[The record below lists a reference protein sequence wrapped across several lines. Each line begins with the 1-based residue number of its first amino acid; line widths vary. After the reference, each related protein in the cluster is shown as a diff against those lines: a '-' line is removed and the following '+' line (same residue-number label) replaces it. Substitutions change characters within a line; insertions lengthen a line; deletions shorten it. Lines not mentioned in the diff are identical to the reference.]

1 MPDRN
6 MNRARSI
13 AVSLILIVFCVSL
26 LPGCGGNTRLARQ
39 YCENGDT
46 WYQKAVVLGRKL
58 TEDEQQILK
67 VMLAN
72 DVPGLVALKGQLTD
86 MIGDVDES
94 LGYLE
99 KADDYYNKVLR
110 LKDVP
115 EYKQYA
121 EIMREAVQKNK
132 DSLTVGRQLANSVMG
147 IIQAAE
153 SGVPVDLQAYVKS
166 GSHTVNLLD
175 QYVRTVIELETEAR
189 TYATQHNLF

>member
-1 MPDRN
+1 MT
-6 MNRARSI
+6 RARSI
-13 AVSLILIVFCVSL
+13 AVALILIATCMSL

-39 YCENGDT
+39 YCETGDT

-58 TEDEQQILK
+58 TDDEQQILK

-72 DVPGLVALKGQLTD
+72 DVAGLVALKGQLTD

-147 IIQAAE
+147 IIQSAE

-189 TYATQHNLF
+189 TYATQHDLF